1 MHDQR
6 IRASRSSK
14 AFPGPFA
21 QACEHRVGLV
31 DLVADGAE
39 IGADRA
45 EIGAAG
51 DAPHLLGK
59 VL

>member
-1 MHDQR
+1 MSG
-6 IRASRSSK
+6 RADSGVPR
-14 AFPGPFA
+14 PLHGPFA

-45 EIGAAG
+45 EIGARATRRTC
-51 DAPHLLGK
+51 
-59 VL
+59 

>member
-1 MHDQR
+1 MCPAGLT
-6 IRASRSSK
+6 RAYHG
-14 AFPGPFA
+14 PYNGPFA

-45 EIGAAG
+45 EIGARATRRTC
-51 DAPHLLGK
+51 
-59 VL
+59 